1 LRKIASAKNTVLL
14 KMDNRTFDDF
24 DAYAKNYRDI
34 HSQNVQLSGADSYYF
49 AEQRVVMLQAYEKNE
64 SLQVLDLG
72 CGDGA
77 SEIFIQ
83 QYFSNWKVEGI
94 DVSKESIAMAEKQGI
109 ANASFNVY
117 DGIHIPFADSSFDII
132 FVAGVLHHV
141 EFSLHDAMIK
151 EMKRVLKA
159 GGRLLIY
166 EHNPLNPLTRYLVK
180 TCVFDKDAKLLRC
193 GYLKKI
199 LLKQQFRIDTT
210 VYFIFFPPKGL
221 FKKMLPLEKFL
232 QWLPLGGKYFVRAVK

>member
-1 LRKIASAKNTVLL
+1 
-14 KMDNRTFDDF
+14 MDNRTFDDF

-34 HSQNVQLSGADSYYF
+34 HSQNVKLSGADSYYF
-49 AEQRVVMLQAYEKNE
+49 AGQRVAMLQAYEKNGP
-64 SLQVLDLG
+64 LQVLDLG

-77 SEIFIQ
+77 SEIFMQ
-83 QYFSNWKVEGI
+83 QYFSQWKVEGI
-94 DVSKESIAMAEKQGI
+94 DVSKESIAVAQKLGL
-109 ANASFNVY
+109 ANADFGVY
-117 DGIHIPFADSSFDII
+117 DGINIPFADNSFDII

-141 EFSLHDAMIK
+141 EFGLHEAMIK
-151 EMKRVLKA
+151 EMKRTLKD

-166 EHNPLNPLTRYLVK
+166 EHNPLNPLTKYLVK

-193 GYLKKI
+193 GYLKKV
-199 LLKQQFRIDTT
+199 LLRQQFTIGKT

-221 FKKMLPLEKFL
+221 FKKLVPLERFF